1 MSERGISW
9 LPLSVRLDGLA
20 VVGVGAGEV
29 GWSKYASVLHAG
41 AVLTVVA
48 EEACADVREAADDG
62 RLVWWRRA
70 YATGDIE
77 GAVLAIA
84 ATADDAVNDR
94 VAADAAA
101 AATLCLRIDG
111 GGTAALMSVV
121 RRGPLAITVSTG
133 GAAPALARRIRSELG
148 ERYGPEHGE
157 LAALLGDLRADPA
170 VRDELGRLP
179 ASQRAARWRAVL
191 DTDILR
197 ILRTGH
203 PDLAKEAALACLFS
217 PAD

>member
-1 MSERGISW
+1 MSEGGVSW

-20 VVGVGAGEV
+20 VVGIGAGEV

-48 EEACADVREAADDG
+48 PDACADVREAAADG

-70 YATGDIE
+70 YATGDID

-84 ATADDAVNDR
+84 AAEDAVNDR

-203 PDLAKEAALACLFS
+203 PDLAKEAARACLFS

>member
-1 MSERGISW
+1 MSERDVSW

-20 VVGVGAGEV
+20 AVGVGAGEV

-41 AVLTVVA
+41 ADLVVVA
-48 EEACADVREAADDG
+48 PEACADVRSAAADG
-62 RLVWWRRA
+62 RLVWRQRA
-70 YATGDIE
+70 YASGDLD

-84 ATADDAVNDR
+84 ATAEGAVNDR
-94 VAADAAA
+94 VAAEAAA
-101 AATLCLRIDG
+101 AATLCVRCDG
-111 GGTAALMSVV
+111 GGTAALASVV

-133 GAAPALARRIRSELG
+133 GAAPALARRIRSELA

-157 LAALLGDLRADPA
+157 LAALLGSLRADPA
-170 VRDELGRLP
+170 VRDELARLP

-197 ILRTGH
+197 ILRTGQ